1 MSITHEEHGCI
12 VAATRIIGDKWNP
25 RLLYALSQGVSG
37 FCAIQRELDGVNPR
51 TLSDRLDRLEAEGI
65 ITKSA
70 EDSEHKVRYT
80 LTKKGRELLP
90 IFKQMAA
97 WSLRYGQKHP

>member
-1 MSITHEEHGCI
+1 MSTPHKQHGCI

-25 RLLYALSQGVSG
+25 RLLYALSQGIDG

-51 TLSDRLDRLEAEGI
+51 TLSDRLDRLEMEGI

-70 EDSEHKVRYT
+70 EDSEHKVRYA
-80 LTKKGRELLP
+80 LTEKGRELLP
-90 IFKQMAA
+90 IFEQMAA
-97 WSLRYGQKHP
+97 WSLRHGKQVS